1 MKIKEFTEKY
11 NTIATDRLKE
21 DYLNDNLH
29 IKTYLPFL
37 TKVTLAEKPTKV
49 INLNIFKRRKTML
62 KKYITYKKN
71 EWKVKAMLYGTIVQ
85 IMDNQDEIKD
95 MLDLVKRLYE
105 ELKDVPT
112 EDLQKEF
119 VSKLAE
125 IIHNEQLADNK

>member
-1 MKIKEFTEKY
+1 
-11 NTIATDRLKE
+11 
-21 DYLNDNLH
+21 
-29 IKTYLPFL
+29 
-37 TKVTLAEKPTKV
+37 
-49 INLNIFKRRKTML
+49 ML

-71 EWKVKAMLYGTIVQ
+71 EWKVKSMFYGTIIQ

-119 VSKLAE
+119 VSALAD
-125 IIHNEQLADNK
+125 IIHNENPKKDS

>member
-1 MKIKEFTEKY
+1 
-11 NTIATDRLKE
+11 
-21 DYLNDNLH
+21 
-29 IKTYLPFL
+29 
-37 TKVTLAEKPTKV
+37 
-49 INLNIFKRRKTML
+49 ML

-71 EWKVKAMLYGTIVQ
+71 EWKFKSMFYGTIIQ

-95 MLDLVKRLYE
+95 MLDLVKRLYG

-125 IIHNEQLADNK
+125 IIHNEEMKDS

>member
-1 MKIKEFTEKY
+1 
-11 NTIATDRLKE
+11 
-21 DYLNDNLH
+21 
-29 IKTYLPFL
+29 
-37 TKVTLAEKPTKV
+37 
-49 INLNIFKRRKTML
+49 ML

-71 EWKVKAMLYGTIVQ
+71 EWKVKVMFYRAIVQ
-85 IMDNQDEIKD
+85 IMDNQDAIKD

-125 IIHNEQLADNK
+125 IIHNEQVTDNK

>member
-1 MKIKEFTEKY
+1 
-11 NTIATDRLKE
+11 
-21 DYLNDNLH
+21 
-29 IKTYLPFL
+29 
-37 TKVTLAEKPTKV
+37 
-49 INLNIFKRRKTML
+49 ML

-71 EWKVKAMLYGTIVQ
+71 EWKVKTMFYGTIIQ

-119 VSKLAE
+119 VSALAE
-125 IIHNEQLADNK
+125 IIHNENHKKDS

>member
-1 MKIKEFTEKY
+1 
-11 NTIATDRLKE
+11 
-21 DYLNDNLH
+21 
-29 IKTYLPFL
+29 
-37 TKVTLAEKPTKV
+37 
-49 INLNIFKRRKTML
+49 ML

-71 EWKVKAMLYGTIVQ
+71 EWKVKTMFYRTIIQ

-125 IIHNEQLADNK
+125 IIHNEQSTYNK

>member
-1 MKIKEFTEKY
+1 MIE
-11 NTIATDRLKE
+11 
-21 DYLNDNLH
+21 
-29 IKTYLPFL
+29 
-37 TKVTLAEKPTKV
+37 
-49 INLNIFKRRKTML
+49 
-62 KKYITYKKN
+62 YITYKKN
-71 EWKVKAMLYGTIVQ
+71 EWKVKAMFYGTIAQ

-125 IIHNEQLADNK
+125 IIHNEQATDNK

>member
-1 MKIKEFTEKY
+1 MFTYFIK
-11 NTIATDRLKE
+11 
-21 DYLNDNLH
+21 
-29 IKTYLPFL
+29 
-37 TKVTLAEKPTKV
+37 
-49 INLNIFKRRKTML
+49 M
-62 KKYITYKKN
+62 KKN
-71 EWKVKAMLYGTIVQ
+71 EWKVKAMLYGTIAQ

-125 IIHNEQLADNK
+125 IIHNENPKKDS